1 MYKRQIKDIESHDK
15 RIDELKEELKKSRL
29 AMQNVKELQIN
40 KEDKYNAVCKI
51 VDCIE
56 TATYDE
62 INALLKETLTECV
75 YDGEVLHIKL

>member
-1 MYKRQIKDIESHDK
+1 
-15 RIDELKEELKKSRL
+15 
-29 AMQNVKELQIN
+29 MQNVKELQIN